1 MEDNGTKILSVSE
14 LTAQIR
20 QVLQAGFSSVWVE
33 GEISGVTTTTAGHT
47 YFTLKDES
55 AVLNA
60 VLFVGSR
67 RAGAVASGTLLENG
81 QRVEVFGEIS
91 VYAPQ
96 GKYSLN
102 VRKIRGRG
110 IGELMIRF
118 EELKQKLAVEG
129 LFEREKKPQLPPLP
143 HRIGV
148 ITSPTGAVIHDIL
161 KVTLRRYPNVQ
172 IRLAPVRVQGEGSA
186 ESVAHAIAYF
196 NEHCGK
202 GSEWEADLLIVAR
215 GGGSME
221 DLWTFNEE
229 IVVRAVAESRIPVI
243 SSVGHQ
249 TDTTLCDYAATRR
262 AATPSEAA
270 EIAVPRKQE
279 LEFQVAKLA
288 RSLHAIVEQR
298 VSTFTARLSTI
309 RASVFFRHPERITET
324 HSQRIDALEMQM
336 GKAMEKRAH
345 LLHRRVT
352 DLSARLSILRS
363 QWVNGERTRLAR
375 LQDRLTQAPAQ
386 RIERYRQEVVNLEN
400 KVRLLNPLSILD
412 RGYSVTQRADGTVVR
427 SVQEV
432 EPGDE
437 LTTRLADGTL
447 TSTVTTRK
455 GTKTTKETKETTIS
469 IPSLPS
475 LSAEGDANG

>member
-14 LTAQIR
+14 LTAQIK
-20 QVLQAGFSSVWVE
+20 QVLQTGFGSVWVE

-67 RAGAVASGTLLENG
+67 RAGAITPGTTLENG
-81 QRVEVFGEIS
+81 RRVQVFGEIS

-102 VRKIRGRG
+102 ARKIRGGG

-118 EELKQKLAVEG
+118 EELKQKLAAEG
-129 LFEREKKPQLPPLP
+129 LFAPENKPQLPPLP

-161 KVTLRRYPNVQ
+161 KVATRRYPNVQ
-172 IRLAPVRVQGEGSA
+172 IRLAPVRVQGEGAA

-196 NEHCGK
+196 NKHCGY

-221 DLWTFNEE
+221 DLWAFNEE

-249 TDTTLCDYAATRR
+249 TDTTLCDYAATKR

-270 EIAVPRKQE
+270 ELAVPNKQE
-279 LEFQVAKLA
+279 LEFTVMKLN

-298 VSTFTARLSTI
+298 ISTFSAQLDAI
-309 RASVFFRHPERITET
+309 RASIFFRHPERITESL
-324 HSQRIDALEMQM
+324 SQRIDALEMQM

-345 LLHRRVT
+345 LLHRRLT
-352 DLSARLSILRS
+352 ELNARLSILRS
-363 QWVNGERTRLAR
+363 QWVNGERTRIAR
-375 LQDRLTQAPAQ
+375 LQDRLTQAPVQ
-386 RIERYRQEVVNLEN
+386 RIERYRQEVANVEN

-427 SVQEV
+427 SVQDV
-432 EPGDE
+432 QPGDK
-437 LTTRLADGTL
+437 LTTRLTGGTL
-447 TSTVTTRK
+447 TSTVTEAKARN
-455 GTKTTKETKETTIS
+455 GTKTT
-469 IPSLPS
+469 
-475 LSAEGDANG
+475 A